1 MNKSFLRFNDTALKS
16 GLLQLNSNLARE
28 LKQTT
33 ETFVALA
40 KSAAAE
46 GNHEDDEQADDL
58 DPSTALH
65 DAAFTARAH
74 NDHSSSTQVPVP
86 QHTDIGWGYTAM
98 VDDSSGQN
106 SVSPAKRAEEI
117 DNFFT
122 SSMSASPYRPSP
134 QTSIVRRRVPL
145 TVGQVLDQSK
155 NMSTT
160 PTTNQSQLPF
170 GLVDLV
176 TRDPSPY
183 HSNPQMFSVNIPT
196 PDVTPPVT
204 RLPTPPLIPN
214 LSNSKTIAPIFTY
227 SHDETTF
234 ARRLTR
240 AALETG
246 FHLLSTAAIRPAAL
260 NYVFKLSLPYMNL
273 DALRERFKVLLAR
286 GTHEEL
292 DCWETPFIHLGG
304 AGTHYPRKDADG
316 NIIPIPNS
324 WNVRSIG
331 PLPAKMIRAENTVDP
346 SQSHDL
352 QIDLTGFEG
361 EWFDAHDVQGYLEE
375 EKGCFIDPKDSFA
388 EVLIEVDEVTPP
400 MPLGTLFKS
409 SSDYLDFASPRRPSH
424 PLSESPGLSN
434 GSSASESVSTKSTPQ
449 TNVDIMFGSG
459 ETFGLDM
466 GTNFSD
472 VGKFNDVDLSAMFDQ
487 PLGLDL
493 APPFDAS
500 VNGNLEGFDTNAFRV
515 ATPGLD
521 FLGGEVEIPIVRQ
534 KQKKTAWIDVSK
546 LIDGESFLRFV
557 EGEQKANTVSRNYQ
571 TRRMSWPCTWVQ
583 EERRGHGVPGF
594 FDSFFVKHSPAGFIW
609 V

>member
-1 MNKSFLRFNDTALKS
+1 MNKSFLRFNDNALKS

-33 ETFVALA
+33 ETFVTLA

-46 GNHEDDEQADDL
+46 GSHEDEENADEL
-58 DPSTALH
+58 DAATALH
-65 DAAFTARAH
+65 DAAFSARASIH
-74 NDHSSSTQVPVP
+74 DNQASTRLPVP
-86 QHTDIGWGYTAM
+86 QHTDIGWGYTTM
-98 VDDSSGQN
+98 VDDSPGHS

-117 DNFFT
+117 DNLFT
-122 SSMSASPYRPSP
+122 SSMENTPYRPS
-134 QTSIVRRRVPL
+134 QETSLVRRRLPM
-145 TVGQVLDQSK
+145 TVGHVLDQSK
-155 NMSTT
+155 NMSMVPSTGELD
-160 PTTNQSQLPF
+160 LPF
-170 GLVDLV
+170 GLIDMIS
-176 TRDPSPY
+176 RDPSSY
-183 HSNPQMFSVNIPT
+183 QNNPQMFSVNIPT

-214 LSNSKTIAPIFTY
+214 LSNTKTIAPIFTY

-273 DALRERFKVLLAR
+273 DGLRERFKMLLAR
-286 GTHEEL
+286 GTNEDL
-292 DCWETPFIHLGG
+292 DCWDTPFIHLGG
-304 AGTHYPRKDADG
+304 AGTHYPRKDGKG

-331 PLPAKMIRAENTVDP
+331 PLPTKMIRAENTSDP

-375 EKGCFIDPKDSFA
+375 EKGCHIDPKDSFA
-388 EVLIEVDEVTPP
+388 EVLIEVDDVTPP
-400 MPLGTLFKS
+400 MPIGSFFKGG
-409 SSDYLDFASPRRPSH
+409 SDLNLDFSSLRRPSQ
-424 PLSESPGLSN
+424 PQSESPVLTN
-434 GSSASESVSTKSTPQ
+434 GNSAPASESLSARSTPQ

-466 GTNFSD
+466 GSNFSD
-472 VGKFNDVDLSAMFDQ
+472 VGKFNDVDLSGLFDQ

-500 VNGNLEGFDTNAFRV
+500 VNGNLPGFDSNAFRMT
-515 ATPGLD
+515 TPGLD
-521 FLGGEVEIPIVRQ
+521 FLGGEIEMPVVRQ
-534 KQKKTAWIDVSK
+534 KQKKTAWVDVSK
-546 LIDGESFLRFV
+546 LIDGESFPLFTD
-557 EGEQKANTVSRNYQ
+557 GEHNANTTQ
-571 TRRMSWPCTWVQ
+571 
-583 EERRGHGVPGF
+583 
-594 FDSFFVKHSPAGFIW
+594 K
-609 V
+609 